1 MNVPILLTKRELYK
15 TNYVV
20 LTESEYKVKDKI
32 KKYSYI
38 SRVKHN
44 KESDGVVM
52 FIMNLKKD
60 KMLVLEEFRY
70 SINGY
75 VINSPSGLIDEGE
88 DILSACKREI
98 LEETGYSK
106 CYLDYELKPS
116 YSAVGISDEKTTSVV
131 LRLDDTVNVGQKLG
145 DSEYLNY
152 MWIDKE
158 EAKELLNKN
167 NIASK
172 TQLAMLLFINNSL

>member
-1 MNVPILLTKRELYK
+1 MNVPKLLTKRELYR

-20 LTESEYKVKDKI
+20 LTESEYKLKDKI

-38 SRVKHN
+38 SRVRHN
-44 KESDGVVM
+44 KDSDGVVM
-52 FIMNLKKD
+52 FITNLEKD
-60 KMLVLEEFRY
+60 KMLLLEEFRY
-70 SINGY
+70 SVNGH

-88 DILSACKREI
+88 DVLSACRREL

-116 YSAVGISDEKTTSVV
+116 YSAVGISDEKTSSVV
-131 LRLDDTVNVGQKLG
+131 LRVDDTVNVGQKLG

-152 MWIDKE
+152 MWLSKE
-158 EAKELLNKN
+158 EVKELLNES